1 MDKEFRQ
8 YSRTMAEECTK
19 EQLVDLYIAEVETCV
34 EVEEQLAITEKA
46 LSLAVKTLHRS
57 QGDYCD
63 YCEDANKRICS
74 PLISNCHRH
83 IVNYFKKQAKEM
95 MKSE

>member
-8 YSRTMAEECTK
+8 YSITMAEQCTK

-46 LSLAVKTLHRS
+46 LELACKHLEFCPATHGECGGCLN
-57 QGDYCD
+57 GKN
-63 YCEDANKRICS
+63 NKCS
-74 PLISNCHRH
+74 
-83 IVNYFKKQAKEM
+83 NYFKTKAKEM
-95 MKSE
+95 LDE

>member
-46 LSLAVKTLHRS
+46 LELAVADKIRYENLMVE
-57 QGDYCD
+57 G
-63 YCEDANKRICS
+63 
-74 PLISNCHRH
+74 
-83 IVNYFKKQAKEM
+83 IVGKGAVVAVPKKEQWYLEQAREM

>member
-34 EVEEQLAITEKA
+34 EVEEQLRITEKQCVLMA
-46 LSLAVKTLHRS
+46 QHIREDLK
-57 QGDYCD
+57 CD
-63 YCEDANKRICS
+63 DTEDEIYK
-74 PLISNCHRH
+74 
-83 IVNYFKKQAKEM
+83 YFKEQAIQELNNEEN
-95 MKSE
+95 S